1 MKSRLRTSVHPLVLR
16 PCQIANTN
24 RASFNQTCRIRIE
37 WWEIFWFP
45 LRECSDPWA
54 DPEKR
59 EKLAK
64 FWMPLD
70 EFTNIAVDGL
80 RKGDKLITCG
90 TAEGTFNR
98 FEQGKEEVAAQLG
111 ARRIQWA
118 KD

>member
-1 MKSRLRTSVHPLVLR
+1 
-16 PCQIANTN
+16 
-24 RASFNQTCRIRIE
+24 
-37 WWEIFWFP
+37 
-45 LRECSDPWA
+45 
-54 DPEKR
+54 
-59 EKLAK
+59 
-64 FWMPLD
+64 MPLD